1 MLMKILATS
10 EIIDDY
16 APAPSADRSPVR
28 RMTYPRWLRVLGGW
42 IERSRQRHALADL
55 DNRLLDDVGI
65 TRSAAARE
73 IAKPFWR

>member
-1 MLMKILATS
+1 MLMKLRTTPD
-10 EIIDDY
+10 IIDDH
-16 APAPSADRSPVR
+16 APAPFASLVQP
-28 RMTYPRWLRVLGGW
+28 MPFPGWLRVVGRW
-42 IERSRQRHALADL
+42 IKRSRQRHALADL

>member
-1 MLMKILATS
+1 MVMKLLSTF
-10 EIIDDY
+10 EVTDDHVSALS
-16 APAPSADRSPVR
+16 APRSYVR
-28 RMTYPRWLRVLGGW
+28 RMTYQTWLRVIDAW

-55 DNRLLDDVGI
+55 DDRLLDDVGI

>member
-1 MLMKILATS
+1 MLMKTTATT
-10 EIIDDY
+10 ELINDY
-16 APAPSADRSPVR
+16 TAAPAAPLR
-28 RMTYPRWLRVLGGW
+28 RWLRVLGAW

>member
-1 MLMKILATS
+1 MLIQMLATPD
-10 EIIDDY
+10 IIDDS
-16 APAPSADRSPVR
+16 APAPSAHRSPVR
-28 RMTYPRWLRVLGGW
+28 PMTTPRWLRILGAW
-42 IERSRQRHALADL
+42 IERGRQRHALADL